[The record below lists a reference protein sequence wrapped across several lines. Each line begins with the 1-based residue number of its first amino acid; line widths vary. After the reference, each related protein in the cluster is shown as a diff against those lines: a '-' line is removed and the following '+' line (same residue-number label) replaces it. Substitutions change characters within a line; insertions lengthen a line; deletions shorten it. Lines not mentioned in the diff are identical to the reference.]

1 MNRALKNGA
10 VIALFVACSPKEDV
24 TPQIAVTPGAASRI
38 NLIASKQARP
48 ERKPARVTKME
59 KGHELLGPNAIGK
72 AGDWVIENDE
82 VVFVIDQLGSS
93 AGFAES
99 GGNVVDAADA
109 KGREDELGQMFT
121 YFGTFPRQGVYQS
134 LRPFKNDDG
143 SAGIRVSGYE
153 LLEGA
158 LKVETTYTLR
168 PNDRALLI
176 ETTLENGGPT
186 EIGGIGLGDA
196 VQWGGAEK
204 FAPGKSIGFRG
215 ASKGMF
221 VGGVGRRASYALAP
235 TEGEIDALS
244 GGSWTDTKAKEVSI
258 QPGARVS
265 FTRVL
270 LVGLRPDTAAIVSEL
285 AKMAGSA
292 VGSVRIALAD
302 AAGKPV
308 ASEAG
313 MKAIVSSETGAPLM
327 SLVATSDGFVGEVPP
342 GKYSVA
348 YSSGAG
354 RRGVGLP
361 MSVHVVADRES
372 RVALA
377 VSDGARIFGRCE
389 DANGPIPCKVTIEGE
404 GNTKTP
410 DFGSAHVAGGARNK
424 ITTHDGTFDV
434 PIAPGTY
441 RVTLS
446 HGPETTIATYT
457 EIAIANQK
465 VGRSSKLIRVV
476 DTRGYIS
483 TDFHQHTM
491 LGADAPVS
499 TRDRVI
505 SNAAEDVEI
514 AVSTE
519 HNVAVDLQPIVD
531 ELGLQRMLVHLPGDE
546 ITTDANRH
554 PWGHANIIPL
564 DVDTKK
570 ARGGAP
576 SVSGKTAHELFEEVR
591 KIQEPHILQV
601 NHPRAG
607 ITGYFDQMGFDAKTG
622 VGLKVGYDS
631 GFDAIEVW
639 NGRDPNARER
649 VFADY
654 LALLRTSHP
663 VTPTADT
670 DTHGIVAQEP
680 GLPRT
685 YVRVEKDDALDAW
698 DNARTH
704 DLVNG
709 VNLRRDVVLTNGPF
723 LRVSANGAPIGG
735 IAKPKGRKVTV
746 SVHVECAPW
755 VEVKSVKL
763 VRASEPDGPLAKP
776 LEMKPM
782 ASGAMGADVTFV
794 IDAKNDD
801 AFVVR
806 VEGDKP
812 MTPVF
817 DGDAKEIVPL
827 AMSGAIW
834 IDADGDGASLGR
846 K

>member
-1 MNRALKNGA
+1 MNRTLRNAGVVA
-10 VIALFVACSPKEDV
+10 VFAACSPKEEI

-38 NLIASKQARP
+38 NLMPSKQARA
-48 ERKPARVTKME
+48 ESKPVRVTKME
-59 KGHELLGPNAIGK
+59 AGHELLGPNAIGK

-109 KGREDELGQMFT
+109 RTREDELGQMFT
-121 YFGTFPRQGVYQS
+121 DFGTFPRQGVYQS

-153 LLEGA
+153 LYEGA

-168 PNDRALLI
+168 PNDRALLL
-176 ETTLENGGPT
+176 ETTLQNGGPT
-186 EIGGIGLGDA
+186 EITGIALGDA

-204 FAPGKSIGFRG
+204 FAPGKSLGFRG
-215 ASKGMF
+215 PSKGPY

-235 TEGEIDALS
+235 TEGEFDAVS

-258 QPGARVS
+258 QPGASVS
-265 FTRVL
+265 FARVL
-270 LVGLRPDTAAIVSEL
+270 LVGPRPDTAGIVSEL
-285 AKMAGSA
+285 AKMSGSA
-292 VGSVRIALAD
+292 VGVVRISLAD

-308 ASEAG
+308 APEAG
-313 MKAIVSSETGAPLM
+313 MKAIVSSESGAPLM
-327 SLVATSDGFVGEVPP
+327 SLVATAKGFEGEVPP
-342 GKYSVA
+342 GKYTLT
-348 YSSGAG
+348 YSSSAG
-354 RRGVGLP
+354 RRGIGGPVA
-361 MSVHVVADRES
+361 VHVASEREAHAVLS
-372 RVALA
+372 
-377 VSDGARIFGRCE
+377 VSDAARIFGQCE
-389 DANGPIPCKVTIEGE
+389 DTAGAIPCKVTIEGE
-404 GNTKTP
+404 EGTKTP
-410 DFGSAHVAGGARNK
+410 DFGSAHVAGGAKNK
-424 ITTHDGTFDV
+424 ITTHDGAFDV
-434 PIAPGTY
+434 AVAPGKY

-446 HGPETTIATYT
+446 HGPETALVTYIETAT
-457 EIAIANQK
+457 AHQR
-465 VGRSSKLIRVV
+465 VGRTSKLTRVV
-476 DTRGYIS
+476 DTAGYVS

-505 SNAAEDVEI
+505 SNAAENVEV

-519 HNVAVDLQPIVD
+519 HNVVVDLQPIVE
-531 ELGLQRMLVHLPGDE
+531 ELGLQKVLVHLPGDE

-564 DVDTKK
+564 DVDSAK

-607 ITGYFDQMGFDAKTG
+607 ITGYFDQMGFDSKTG
-622 VGLKVGYDS
+622 VGLKVGYDP

-670 DTHGIVAQEP
+670 DTHGIVGQEP

-685 YVRVEKDDALDAW
+685 YVRVEKDDSLDKW
-698 DNARTH
+698 DEARTA
-704 DLVNG
+704 DLVKG

-735 IAKPKGRKVTV
+735 IAKPKAKKVSV
-746 SVHVECAPW
+746 VVHVECAPW
-755 VEVKSVKL
+755 VEVKTIKV
-763 VRASEPDGPLAKP
+763 VRASLPEAPIVKALA
-776 LEMKPM
+776 MKAN
-782 ASGAMGADVTFV
+782 ASGAVIADVTLSL
-794 IDAKNDD
+794 DSKGDD
-801 AFVVR
+801 AFVVV

-817 DGDAKEIVPL
+817 DGDAKEIAPF

-834 IDADGDGASLGR
+834 IDADGDGVSLGR